1 MIYFL
6 FFSIIIF
13 FYVINDLIEIFKV
26 NTRLVFWVF
35 VSFSVLVCFGAL
47 LVASDIITPSVS
59 KYLKELVVTIW
70 NLSEN

>member
-13 FYVINDLIEIFKV
+13 SYVLKDLIKIFKV

-35 VSFSVLVCFGAL
+35 VSFSVLVYFGAL
-47 LVASDIITPSVS
+47 LVASDIVTPSVS
-59 KYLKELVVTIW
+59 KYLKELVTIIW
-70 NLSEN
+70 NLGGK